1 MGRTERSDS
10 VLSGDVWTIRKWNQT
25 SAMNNQQFSEV
36 PGDLSQLASL
46 PNQLP
51 MIVCPGFNQV
61 ELTEGF
67 VRSLHSFTR
76 PRIVPGLPISPFEIY
91 QWMTDTLGNPATQ
104 PPIVGIGFSAG
115 VVGLAGALFL
125 WQSSGGKVARLYA
138 VDGWGV
144 PVVGLS
150 VVRISHDRFT
160 HLTTLPLGAGEINFY
175 ADPAVDH
182 LSLWGTPELAIGFC
196 VPWWQVAEGAGE
208 RMSAKAFLV
217 RSLAQDHAA
226 YNLEISD

>member
-10 VLSGDVWTIRKWNQT
+10 VLVGDVWKICKWNQT
-25 SAMNNQQFSEV
+25 NAMDNQQLSEE
-36 PGDLSQLASL
+36 PIDLSPS
-46 PNQLP
+46 PSPPKQLP
-51 MIVCPGFNQV
+51 VIICPGFNRA
-61 ELTEGF
+61 EMTEGF
-67 VRSLHSFTR
+67 VRSLPSFTR
-76 PRIVPGLPISPFEIY
+76 PRIVPSVPISPFEIY

-125 WQSSGGKVARLYA
+125 WQSSGGKVTRLFA
-138 VDGWGV
+138 IDGWGV
-144 PVVGLS
+144 PVLGLR

-175 ADPAVDH
+175 ADPSVDH

-196 VPWWQVAEGAGE
+196 VPWWQVAEGAGK

-217 RSLAQDHAA
+217 RSLTQDHAA
-226 YNLEISD
+226 YNLESID